1 MKYSSPSLYL
11 IIYLASLTLVTVVSA
26 TPLHESLSNT
36 NTNVNKNTIDQE
48 LRKEI
53 HEAIK
58 ALWEKADVNKDN
70 RITKLEAQAANMII
84 CSKNFE
90 AIDTNKDGK
99 VSEPESKLWM
109 KYYTEERT
117 KHATDQ
123 LEEIKQDTHY
133 ISKKYRGM
141 VFKSP
146 EQRQI
151 ELLSKSKASKTEFQ
165 KNTMPSIQRSVNFSQ

>member
-36 NTNVNKNTIDQE
+36 NTNVNTIDQE

-53 HEAIK
+53 HEAMK
-58 ALWEKADVNKDN
+58 ALWEKADINKDN

-109 KYYTEERT
+109 KYYTEERS

-123 LEEIKQDTHY
+123 LEEVKHDTHY

-151 ELLSKSKASKTEFQ
+151 ELLSKTSKTELH
-165 KNTMPSIQRSVNFSQ
+165 KNTVPSIQRSVNFSQ

>member
-1 MKYSSPSLYL
+1 MKHSLPSLHL
-11 IIYLASLTLVTVVSA
+11 IIYLFSLILVTAVSA
-26 TPLHESLSNT
+26 TPLNETLLNT
-36 NTNVNKNTIDQE
+36 NTTEQE

-53 HEAIK
+53 HEAMK

-90 AIDTNKDGK
+90 AIDTDKDGK
-99 VSEPESKLWM
+99 VSELESKLWM

-117 KHATDQ
+117 KHSTDQ
-123 LEEIKQDTHY
+123 LEEVAQDTHY
-133 ISKKYRGM
+133 IAKKYRSM

-151 ELLSKSKASKTEFQ
+151 ELLSKINKTEPH
-165 KNTMPSIQRSVNFSQ
+165 KNATPSIQRSVNFSQ